1 MLYLHS
7 INILI
12 LIHRHKNK
20 YYSIIIGMTNNYLLI
35 IISTVLVNNIV
46 LTKILGLCPFMGVSK
61 KLETSVSM
69 SAATA
74 FVLTIG
80 SMTSWAINHYLLE
93 PNDLVYLRTLTFIVV
108 IAAVVQFTEM
118 LMEKNFPFLYRM
130 LGIFLPLITTNCAV
144 LGIPLLNAQAS
155 HTLLE
160 SAFFGFG
167 GAIGFSIVLIL
178 FASLRERLDGAN
190 VPLPFKGS
198 AIAMTTA
205 GLMSLAF
212 MGFIGLDR

>member
-1 MLYLHS
+1 
-7 INILI
+7 
-12 LIHRHKNK
+12 
-20 YYSIIIGMTNNYLLI
+20 MTNNYLLI

-61 KLETSVSM
+61 KLETSISM

-155 HTLLE
+155 YTLLE

-190 VPLPFKGS
+190 VPLPFKGT

-205 GLMSLAF
+205 GLMSLGF

>member
-1 MLYLHS
+1 
-7 INILI
+7 
-12 LIHRHKNK
+12 
-20 YYSIIIGMTNNYLLI
+20 
-35 IISTVLVNNIV
+35 
-46 LTKILGLCPFMGVSK
+46 MGVSK
-61 KLETSVSM
+61 KLETSISM

-93 PNDLVYLRTLTFIVV
+93 PNNLVYLRTLTFIVV

-118 LMEKNFPFLYRM
+118 LMQKHFPVLYKM

-155 HTLLE
+155 YGLVE

-167 GAIGFSIVLIL
+167 GAIGFSFVLIL
-178 FASLRERLDGAN
+178 FASTRERLEGAD
-190 VPLPFKGS
+190 VPEAFKGS
-198 AIAMTTA
+198 AIAMITA
-205 GLMSLAF
+205 ALMSLAF

>member
-1 MLYLHS
+1 
-7 INILI
+7 
-12 LIHRHKNK
+12 
-20 YYSIIIGMTNNYLLI
+20 
-35 IISTVLVNNIV
+35 
-46 LTKILGLCPFMGVSK
+46 
-61 KLETSVSM
+61 M

-93 PNDLVYLRTLTFIVV
+93 PNNLIYLRTITFIVV

-118 LMEKNFPFLYRM
+118 LMEKHFPFLYKM

-155 HTLLE
+155 HTLIE

-167 GAIGFSIVLIL
+167 GALGFSLVLIL
-178 FASLRERLDGAN
+178 FASTRERLEGADI
-190 VPLPFKGS
+190 PKPFKGS

-205 GLMSLAF
+205 AIMSLAF
-212 MGFIGLDR
+212 MGFVGLDR

>member
-1 MLYLHS
+1 M
-7 INILI
+7 I
-12 LIHRHKNK
+12 
-20 YYSIIIGMTNNYLLI
+20 NNYLLI
-35 IISTVLVNNIV
+35 ILSTVLVNNIV

-61 KLETSVSM
+61 KLETSISM

-93 PNDLVYLRTLTFIVV
+93 PNNLVYLRTITFIVV

-118 LMEKNFPFLYRM
+118 LMEKHFPFLYKM

-155 HTLLE
+155 HTLIE

-167 GAIGFSIVLIL
+167 GALGFSLVLIL
-178 FASLRERLDGAN
+178 FASTRERLEGADIPK
-190 VPLPFKGS
+190 PLKGS

-205 GLMSLAF
+205 AIMSLAF
-212 MGFIGLDR
+212 MGFVGLDR

>member
-1 MLYLHS
+1 ML
-7 INILI
+7 
-12 LIHRHKNK
+12 
-20 YYSIIIGMTNNYLLI
+20 NNYFLI

-93 PNDLVYLRTLTFIVV
+93 PNNLIYLRTITFIVV

-118 LMEKNFPFLYRM
+118 LMEKHFPFLYKM

-155 HTLLE
+155 HTLIE

-167 GAIGFSIVLIL
+167 GALGFSLVLIL
-178 FASLRERLDGAN
+178 FASTRERLEGADI
-190 VPLPFKGS
+190 PKPFKGS

-205 GLMSLAF
+205 AIMSLAF
-212 MGFIGLDR
+212 MGFVGLDR

>member
-1 MLYLHS
+1 MLE
-7 INILI
+7 
-12 LIHRHKNK
+12 
-20 YYSIIIGMTNNYLLI
+20 NYLLI
-35 IISTVLVNNIV
+35 MVSTVLVNNIV

-61 KLETSVSM
+61 KLETSISM

-93 PNDLVYLRTLTFIVV
+93 PNNLVYLRTLTFIVV

-118 LMEKNFPFLYRM
+118 LMQKHFPVLYKM

-155 HTLLE
+155 YGLVE

-167 GAIGFSIVLIL
+167 GA
-178 FASLRERLDGAN
+178 
-190 VPLPFKGS
+190 
-198 AIAMTTA
+198 
-205 GLMSLAF
+205 
-212 MGFIGLDR
+212 